1 MAGLN
6 TKSILLH
13 ISQNVTLPMADDTA
27 AKWLDIMAPSA
38 SDGNI
43 VHCVNGSALPRESP
57 PAQLVGAAMRTYMAP
72 ADKDEMP
79 RQGIEVQ
86 QRGIG

>member
-6 TKSILLH
+6 TKFILLH
-13 ISQNVTLPMADDTA
+13 ISQNVTLPMVDDTA

-43 VHCVNGSALPRESP
+43 VHCVCRKLTSCPG
-57 PAQLVGAAMRTYMAP
+57 
-72 ADKDEMP
+72 
-79 RQGIEVQ
+79 
-86 QRGIG
+86 